1 MAALYNLNRM
11 EFELR
16 YFLLILVAAISFG
29 AGAFWHK
36 WQLLESDPVSLTQT
50 LSVQAS
56 PENIGMLPKGTVLYP
71 YSDGPDIETYIIF
84 VNSKY
89 LNAIEPVHFEHRL
102 TVAPLDGYS
111 E

>member
-1 MAALYNLNRM
+1 M
-11 EFELR
+11 ESELKC
-16 YFLLILVAAISFG
+16 FFLILVSVVSFA
-29 AGAFWHK
+29 AGALWFK

-56 PENIGMLPKGTVLYP
+56 PENIGVLPIGTILYP
-71 YSDGPDIETYIIF
+71 YSNGPDIETYFIF

-89 LNAIEPVHFEHRL
+89 LNSIEPANFKNNM

>member
-1 MAALYNLNRM
+1 MRALYNLNRM

-16 YFLLILVAAISFG
+16 YFLLILVSAISFV

-56 PENIGMLPKGTVLYP
+56 PENIGVLPKGTILYP
-71 YSDGPDIETYIIF
+71 YSDGPDIETYMVF

-89 LNAIEPVHFEHRL
+89 LNSIEPVQFQNHL

>member
-1 MAALYNLNRM
+1 
-11 EFELR
+11 
-16 YFLLILVAAISFG
+16 
-29 AGAFWHK
+29 

-56 PENIGMLPKGTVLYP
+56 PENIGVLPKGTILYP
-71 YSDGPDIETYIIF
+71 YSDGPDIETYIVF

-89 LNAIEPVHFEHRL
+89 LNSIESVQFQNRL

>member
-1 MAALYNLNRM
+1 M
-11 EFELR
+11 
-16 YFLLILVAAISFG
+16 VGSFF

-50 LSVQAS
+50 LTLQAS
-56 PENIGMLPKGTVLYP
+56 PENIGALPKGTILYP
-71 YSDGPDIETYIIF
+71 YSSGPDIETYIVF
-84 VNSKY
+84 VNSTY
-89 LNAIEPVHFEHRL
+89 LNSAEPVQFEHKL